1 MIGRLIAAVI
11 LVLAVALFIWSYQP
25 SYQATLQRTGD
36 DLGLEHRRQPPDPDR
51 PAPGYEARGE
61 RVGRS

>member
-11 LVLAVALFIWSYQP
+11 VVLAVALFIWGYQP
-25 SYQATLQRTGD
+25 HYQGTLQRTGEA
-36 DLGLEHRRQPPDPDR
+36 LGFQHRSGQPDPDR

-61 RVGRS
+61 RVGR